1 MEQALLQGEQ
11 QTELNALQRQWEESD
26 MLKSKRLMVMNNY
39 AKQQEEVSIV
49 FLTNIFLT
57 NQKLLLFYLYMLFRV
72 TVFFRGSPIAMHG
85 SSKCQSICAGL
96 HLLNVSVP
104 YIATTQHGLSK
115 TAVGNEGTGYLSLL
129 LRY

>member
-57 NQKLLLFYLYMLFRV
+57 N
-72 TVFFRGSPIAMHG
+72 
-85 SSKCQSICAGL
+85 
-96 HLLNVSVP
+96 
-104 YIATTQHGLSK
+104 
-115 TAVGNEGTGYLSLL
+115 
-129 LRY
+129 

>member
-49 FLTNIFLT
+49 FLINIF
-57 NQKLLLFYLYMLFRV
+57 
-72 TVFFRGSPIAMHG
+72 
-85 SSKCQSICAGL
+85 
-96 HLLNVSVP
+96 
-104 YIATTQHGLSK
+104 
-115 TAVGNEGTGYLSLL
+115 
-129 LRY
+129 